1 MSKTY
6 IILAVILLVVAFG
19 LVILPS
25 PNSKHEINPELLLQ
39 KINNPSRYLSPDQ
52 IAERIINED
61 PSIMLI
67 DVRDEESFNNFSL
80 PGAYN
85 IPLAQITDSIWG
97 DYLSADNMDIILYS
111 NGDIKSDQAWIIA
124 TRMNYHN
131 LYVMKGGINQWFD
144 DIMQPSPPEE
154 TASSAANDRYSFRL
168 AASRFFGGG
177 SSISTAT
184 QPEKQKAPLVKRKKK
199 AAAAGGC

>member
-6 IILAVILLVVAFG
+6 IILAVILLVLAFG

-25 PNSKHEINPELLLQ
+25 PNPKDEINPELLLQ

-52 IAERIINED
+52 IAERIIDED

-85 IPLAQITDSIWG
+85 IPFAQITDPKWG
-97 DYLSADNMDIILYS
+97 DYLGAENMDSILYS
-111 NGDIKSDQAWIIA
+111 NGDIKSDQAWTIA
-124 TRMNYHN
+124 TRINYHN
-131 LYVMKGGINQWFD
+131 LYVMKGGIN
-144 DIMQPSPPEE
+144 
-154 TASSAANDRYSFRL
+154 
-168 AASRFFGGG
+168 
-177 SSISTAT
+177 
-184 QPEKQKAPLVKRKKK
+184 
-199 AAAAGGC
+199 